1 MGRGP
6 LSSSLQLAG
15 AASAETY
22 NGRRIAAFQH
32 SLGWHVYLDNV
43 MQANRLFA
51 SSEDALRCLRR
62 MMDDVAFDGRIQG
75 PDQKNETSHRG
86 LRAVFVAEMVSA
98 GGAGPVN
105 SAGSLDAINDMRSIV
120 DRQLQIHGGWLFG
133 IPGDG
138 VFALFESAVNA
149 VRCAL
154 DTQHQLVLRELVLRG
169 RAEDRRL
176 RIGIHLGEVVF
187 ENELPR
193 GEALVIA
200 GSLKALADPGG
211 ILVSGSVMDA
221 VSSRIVATF
230 KERDVPPLRD
240 IPRRIVTFAVT
251 PQERTEAYEIPAC
264 MSPLDLTTQFDPE
277 ILRSLRERQAA
288 AKMGDRTAQ
297 KSNAATV
304 PDEPHAVQSG
314 AVNGNIMP
322 ATREAEP
329 LAKDQVNTQAPPGN
343 PAPSKDLAP
352 AAAQPTEDSGKPV
365 SQQPPSRQ
373 PGQIA
378 APPARSNSTPCAKS
392 SSLSA
397 PDTQRPSDECVGAL
411 TTALSVHLGP
421 LAKVLINRHLKDA
434 SSTDHLVSLL
444 DKEYQNNEERF
455 RFRVQASHICKKYV
469 YQQPEVA

>member
-1 MGRGP
+1 M
-6 LSSSLQLAG
+6 SSSHHLAG
-15 AASAETY
+15 TASTETY

-32 SLGWHVYLDNV
+32 SLGWHAYLDNV

-51 SSEDALRCLRR
+51 SSEDALRWLWR
-62 MMDDVAFDGRIQG
+62 MMDDAAFDGRIQG
-75 PDQKNETSHRG
+75 PDQKSKTSHRG

-120 DRQLQIHGGWLFG
+120 DQQLQIHGGWLFG
-133 IPGDG
+133 MPGDG

-154 DTQHQLVLRELVLRG
+154 DTQHHLVLGG
-169 RAEDRRL
+169 RAEERRL

-200 GSLKALADPGG
+200 GSLNALADPGC
-211 ILVSGSVMDA
+211 ILISGSVKDA

-230 KERDVPPLRD
+230 KERDVPPLMDR
-240 IPRRIVTFAVT
+240 PRRIVTFAVT
-251 PQERTEAYEIPAC
+251 PQERTEAYEIAAG

-304 PDEPHAVQSG
+304 PDESHAVQSG

-322 ATREAEP
+322 ATREAAP
-329 LAKDQVNTQAPPGN
+329 LAKEQVNTQAPPGN
-343 PAPSKDLAP
+343 PAPSKDFAP
-352 AAAQPTEDSGKPV
+352 AAAQPTEEAGKPA
-365 SQQPPSRQ
+365 SQQPPSRR

-378 APPARSNSTPCAKS
+378 TPPARSTSTPAAKLN
-392 SSLSA
+392 SLSA

-421 LAKVLINRHLKDA
+421 LAKVLINRQLEDV

-444 DKEYQNNEERF
+444 DKEFQNNEERF
-455 RFRVQASHICKKYV
+455 RFRVQASHICKKYA